1 MIESILTVKASIR
14 ISPAGRGSSMNF
26 TARSATVSLP
36 TRSGNA
42 LPLNARISG
51 TRVRRPTVRLERKR
65 IEESVRRYVAGRD
78 TLGLWA
84 SYDRKYHRT
93 ASFWPM
99 YRLERELTA
108 DRVPSKFRDLYNGGA
123 QPVQH
128 TQLCPHRHRFDGHLP
143 PPLFLR
149 PDCRK

>member
-1 MIESILTVKASIR
+1 MKRLALER
-14 ISPAGRGSSMNF
+14 QNF
-26 TARSATVSLP
+26 WNTRTQANRATL
-36 TRSGNA
+36 RH
-42 LPLNARISG
+42 
-51 TRVRRPTVRLERKR
+51 RLERKR

>member
-1 MIESILTVKASIR
+1 M
-14 ISPAGRGSSMNF
+14 
-26 TARSATVSLP
+26 VSEKINQIN
-36 TRSGNA
+36 G
-42 LPLNARISG
+42 G
-51 TRVRRPTVRLERKR
+51 TC
-65 IEESVRRYVAGRD
+65 GCRD

-143 PPLFLR
+143 PRIIIDSANVSCKCAAQVNTIHFQ
-149 PDCRK
+149 